1 MPNPKRKKGNFRTM
15 DITASTAHGRVPV
28 TIIHIEGSIDS
39 STHQTFQSVSETIIT
54 DGARYLLIDLQE
66 AHYISSA
73 GLRTIHI
80 LFNKLRAIHKDVN
93 DDELRIQMKAGAY
106 KSPYIKVVN
115 LSPQAKE
122 AFELSGFETY
132 IETFDDIN
140 NAVAS
145 F

>member
-1 MPNPKRKKGNFRTM
+1 MPNPKRKKENFRTM
-15 DITASTAHGRVPV
+15 DITASTEHGRVPV
-28 TIIHIEGSIDS
+28 TIIHVKGSIDS
-39 STHQTFQSVSETIIT
+39 STYQTFQAISETIIT
-54 DGARYLLIDLQE
+54 DGARHLLINLQDSF
-66 AHYISSA
+66 YISSA

-93 DDELRIQMKAGAY
+93 DDELRVQMRAGSY
-106 KSPYIKVVN
+106 KSPYIKVAN

-132 IETFDDIN
+132 IETFDDISK
-140 NAVAS
+140 AVAS

>member
-1 MPNPKRKKGNFRTM
+1 MPNPKRKKENFRTM
-15 DITASTAHGRVPV
+15 DITASTEYGRVPV
-28 TIIHIEGSIDS
+28 TIIHIKGSIDS
-39 STHQTFQSVSETIIT
+39 STHQIFQSISETIIT
-54 DGARYLLIDLQE
+54 DGARHLLIDLQD

-73 GLRTIHI
+73 GLRAIHI

-93 DDELRIQMKAGAY
+93 DDELRVQMKAGSY

-115 LSPQAKE
+115 LSPQARE

-132 IETFDDIN
+132 IETFDDISK
-140 NAVAS
+140 AVAS